1 LGVIAGT
8 AGHIDHGKS
17 TLVQLLTGKD
27 PDRLREEKKR
37 GITIELGYVFM
48 PTPDG
53 GVLSFIDVPGHE
65 RFVRQMVAGV
75 ATVDFFLLVVAADE
89 GVMPQTV
96 EHFEILD
103 LLGVSRGA
111 VALTKC
117 DLVDDELAGV
127 AEEEVTDLLAGTEA
141 EGAPVIRVSAIDGR
155 GIEEL
160 KALLAEMAADSKRR
174 SSEGDFR
181 LAIDRVFVL
190 QGYGTI
196 VGGTALSGTVRV
208 GDELELQ
215 PGGETYRVREMRVN
229 EGRSTD
235 AGRAGDRI
243 ALNLVGLEK
252 EMVARGHCLGT
263 PGTLEVVDS
272 LDAHCEMLPDAA
284 VDLEPRTR
292 VRFHTGTAE
301 VMARAVPVA
310 AEGVPRGGSGY
321 VHFQLEEPVVAMP
334 GDRYVIRRYSPV
346 VTIGGGRV
354 LETETR
360 KVRSRFREA
369 RRERMELLQAGDLEG
384 LIQHLL
390 GRDKAGAIGVSKV
403 CSRFGLEAE
412 DVLCAARE
420 LQAGGRV
427 RIVGEGA
434 SAELVGGGLWSRA
447 RSDVLEALA
456 RHHESRPASPG
467 LPASRLA
474 SAAGGH
480 PAWLLRELL
489 RELQDSGEV
498 RRTADALALASHPE
512 ELPEELSRRAAA
524 VEAEVAEAGF
534 RPPALSELD
543 DGRLAEDLAARG
555 RLLELGDGHVTT
567 PDIARRCSGVLRE
580 RFADS
585 GFRLGEMRDA
595 LGVTRKYALMWAG
608 LLDGME
614 LTVRRGDYR
623 YLRRG

>member
-1 LGVIAGT
+1 MGVIAGT

-27 PDRLREEKKR
+27 PDRLSEEKKR

-48 PTPDG
+48 PIPD

-103 LLGVSRGA
+103 LLGVSRGV

-117 DLVDDELAGV
+117 DLVDDELADV
-127 AEEEVTDLLAGTEA
+127 AEEEVSALLAGSGA
-141 EGAPVIRVSAIDGR
+141 EGAPVFRVSAIDGR

-160 KALLAEMAADSKRR
+160 RTALAKMAADSVRR
-174 SSEGDFR
+174 SSKGDFR

-196 VGGTALSGTVRV
+196 VGGTALTGTVRV

-215 PGGETYRVREMRVN
+215 PGGKTFRVREMRIN

-235 AGRAGDRI
+235 AGGAGDRI
-243 ALNLVGLEK
+243 ALNLAGLEK
-252 EMVARGHCLGT
+252 DMVARGHCLGT
-263 PGTLEVVDS
+263 PGSLEVVDS
-272 LDAHCEMLPDAA
+272 LDALCDMLPDAA

-310 AEGVPRGGSGY
+310 KDGVVRGGRGY

-360 KVRSRFREA
+360 KVRSRFRDA
-369 RRERMELLQAGDLEG
+369 RRRRMELLQAGDLEG
-384 LIQHLL
+384 LLEHLL
-390 GRDKAGAIGVSKV
+390 GMEKTGAIDVSKV
-403 CSRFGLEAE
+403 CSRFGLKAE
-412 DVLCAARE
+412 DLLDAAE
-420 LQAGGRV
+420 EMEAGGRV
-427 RIVGEGA
+427 RTAGSGE
-434 SAELVGGGLWSRA
+434 SARVVSGELWNRVRT
-447 RSDVLEALA
+447 DVLKALTE
-456 RHHESRPASPG
+456 HHESRPASPG
-467 LPASRLA
+467 LPPSRLA

-480 PAWLLRELL
+480 PAWLLREVLE
-489 RELQDSGEV
+489 ELARTGEV
-498 RRTADALALASHPE
+498 RRTGESLALSSHPE
-512 ELPEELSRRAAA
+512 ELSEDLLLRAKA
-524 VEAEVAEAGF
+524 VEEEIAKAGF
-534 RPPALSELD
+534 RPPAMSD
-543 DGRLAEDLAARG
+543 LAEGALARDLIARG

-567 PDIARRCSGVLRE
+567 PELARSCASALQE
-580 RFADS
+580 RFDDS
-585 GFRLGEMRDA
+585 GFRLGEMRQA
-595 LGVTRKYALMWAG
+595 IGVTRKYALMWAG

-623 YLRRG
+623 YLRRR

>member
-1 LGVIAGT
+1 MIVGT

-27 PDRLREEKKR
+27 PDRLAEEKKR

-75 ATVDFFLLVVAADE
+75 ATVDFFLLVVSADE

-96 EHFEILD
+96 EHFEILR
-103 LLGVSRGA
+103 LLDVERGI

-117 DLVDDELAGV
+117 DLVDDELASV
-127 AEEEVTDLLAGTEA
+127 AEEEARELLAGTPA
-141 EGAPVIRVSAIDGR
+141 EGAEIIRVSAIDGR

-160 KALLAEMAADSKRR
+160 RSALAKMASESGERR
-174 SSEGDFR
+174 SDGDFR

-190 QGYGTI
+190 KGYGTI

-215 PGGETYRVREMRVN
+215 PGGGAFRVREMRIN

-235 AGRAGDRI
+235 RGRAGDRI
-243 ALNLVGLEK
+243 ALNMVGLEK
-252 EMVARGHCLGT
+252 DMVARGHCLGT

-272 LDAHCEMLPDAA
+272 LDAHCTMLPEAA

-310 AEGVPRGGSGY
+310 KDGVPRGGSGY
-321 VHFQLEEPVVAMP
+321 VHFQLEEPVVAMS

-346 VTIGGGRV
+346 VTIGGGRI

-360 KVRSRFREA
+360 KVRARFRES
-369 RRERMELLQAGDLEG
+369 RTERMELLQAEDVQG
-384 LIQHLL
+384 LLMHLL
-390 GRDKAGAIGVSKV
+390 EEEESGAIGLSSI
-403 CSRFGLEAE
+403 CSRFGMERDRIMQAVKGLQSEGLARLSGGREAERLVSGRLYSGAKE
-412 DVLCAARE
+412 DVL
-420 LQAGGRV
+420 QA
-427 RIVGEGA
+427 
-434 SAELVGGGLWSRA
+434 L
-447 RSDVLEALA
+447 D
-456 RHHESRPASPG
+456 RHHRGRPASPG

-474 SAAGGH
+474 SASGDH
-480 PAWLLRELL
+480 PAWLLRDLVEELVAEGRIRRSDGSL
-489 RELQDSGEV
+489 ALKSHPRELG
-498 RRTADALALASHPE
+498 E
-512 ELPEELSRRAAA
+512 ELKRKAAA
-524 VEAEVAEAGF
+524 LERDVEKAGF
-534 RPPALSELD
+534 RPPEIDGLD
-543 DGRLAEDLAARG
+543 DPGLARDLVERG
-555 RLLELGDGHVTT
+555 RLLELGDGSVTT
-567 PDIARRCSGVLRE
+567 PGLAESCARLLAGQFGE
-580 RFADS
+580 R

-595 LGVTRKYALMWAG
+595 LGVTRKYALMWAELMDG
-608 LLDGME
+608 LE
-614 LTVRRGDYR
+614 KTVRRGDYR
-623 YLRRG
+623 YLRSGD